1 MKEMSVIQN
10 VRLRSTTLTVR
21 LTEEEKQAIVA
32 KAHSRSL
39 NLTEY
44 LVSTLLLESSEE
56 RHRHIL
62 FMKQLECI
70 SDKLASIAIMIK
82 EQGIKST
89 EFQGVI
95 DMQKELKEQVIDIA
109 THIGGNDG

>member
-1 MKEMSVIQN
+1 MIQN
-10 VRLRSTTLTVR
+10 ARLRNTTLTVR

-32 KAHSRSL
+32 KANGRAQ

-44 LVSTLLLESSEE
+44 LVSTLLLECSEE
-56 RHRHIL
+56 RRRHIL
-62 FMKQLECI
+62 VMKQLKSI

>member
-1 MKEMSVIQN
+1 MIQN
-10 VRLRSTTLTVR
+10 ARLRNTTLTVR
-21 LTEEEKQAIVA
+21 LTEEEKQTIIA
-32 KAHSRSL
+32 KAHSRSQ

-44 LVSTLLLESSEE
+44 LVSTLLLEGSEE

-62 FMKQLECI
+62 FMKQLKSI

-82 EQGIKST
+82 EQGINST

-95 DMQKELKEQVIDIA
+95 DMQKELKEQVIDMA
-109 THIGGNDG
+109 THIGGNNG

>member
-1 MKEMSVIQN
+1 MIRN
-10 VRLRSTTLTVR
+10 ARLRNTTLTVR

-32 KAHSRSL
+32 KAHSRSQ

-44 LVSTLLLESSEE
+44 LVSALFLEGSEE

-62 FMKQLECI
+62 FIKQLKSI

-89 EFQGVI
+89 EFQGIV
-95 DMQKELKEQVIDIA
+95 DMQKELNEQVIDMAI
-109 THIGGNDG
+109 HNRRE

>member
-1 MKEMSVIQN
+1 MIQN
-10 VRLRSTTLTVR
+10 ARLRNTTLTVR
-21 LTEEEKQAIVA
+21 LTEEEKQAIIA
-32 KAHSRSL
+32 KAHSRSQ

-44 LVSTLLLESSEE
+44 LVSTLLLEGSEE

-62 FMKQLECI
+62 FMKQLKKF
-70 SDKLASIAIMIK
+70 SKKLASIAIMMN

>member
-1 MKEMSVIQN
+1 MIQN
-10 VRLRSTTLTVR
+10 ARLRNTTLTVR
-21 LTEEEKQAIVA
+21 LTEEEKQAIIA
-32 KAHSRSL
+32 KAHSRSQ

-44 LVSTLLLESSEE
+44 LVSALLLESSEE

-62 FMKQLECI
+62 FMKQLKSI

-89 EFQGVI
+89 EFQGIV
-95 DMQKELKEQVIDIA
+95 DMQNELKEQVINMA
-109 THIGGNDG
+109 THNRRE